1 LVNIQNLTVKTKQ
14 SKLNIMITI
23 TLKNGVVGIEN
34 TTDQVIILKDYD
46 HLTGDVPFEVKTD
59 EYGKYVENEM

>member
-1 LVNIQNLTVKTKQ
+1 
-14 SKLNIMITI
+14 MITI
-23 TLKNGVVGIEN
+23 TLKRGVVGIEN

-46 HLTGDVPFEVKTD
+46 HLTGNVPFEVKTD